1 MTQSLAC
8 GFTIYLNLIKVN
20 DFIDPSRFYRF
31 YPHKNLFHPITAPIL
46 TEKHR
51 YIPQKTLL
59 SPTQSIH

>member
-1 MTQSLAC
+1 MTQSFAC

-31 YPHKNLFHPITAPIL
+31 YPHKNLFHPITTRIL

-51 YIPQKTLL
+51 YIPQ
-59 SPTQSIH
+59 

>member
-8 GFTIYLNLIKVN
+8 GFNISLNTKKEN

-51 YIPQKTLL
+51 YIPQ
-59 SPTQSIH
+59 